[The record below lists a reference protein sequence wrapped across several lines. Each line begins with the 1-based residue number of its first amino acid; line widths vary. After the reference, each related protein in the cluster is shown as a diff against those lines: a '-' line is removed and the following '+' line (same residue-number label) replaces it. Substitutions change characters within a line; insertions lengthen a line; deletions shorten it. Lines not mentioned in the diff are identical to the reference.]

1 MNTSTESFFLV
12 KNDEKHFVLT
22 LKLPYQ
28 TLIFALKFLKL
39 QMQVE
44 AERRKRAV
52 ILDSEGVRQS
62 DMNKAEGEKTNKTDL
77 DGNF

>member
-1 MNTSTESFFLV
+1 
-12 KNDEKHFVLT
+12 
-22 LKLPYQ
+22 
-28 TLIFALKFLKL
+28 
-39 QMQVE
+39 MQVE

>member
-1 MNTSTESFFLV
+1 MS
-12 KNDEKHFVLT
+12 NDEKHFVLI
-22 LKLPYQ
+22 LKVPYQ
-28 TLIFALKFLKL
+28 TLIFALIVKFLKL

-62 DMNKAEGEKTNKTDL
+62 DMNKAEGENE
-77 DGNF
+77 